1 MDNYLNINRDA
12 WNAKVE
18 HHLKSDFYFV
28 DEFLAGRT
36 SLNSIEL
43 EILGEVKEKEILH
56 LQCHFGQDSIS
67 LSRMG
72 AHVTGADL
80 SDKAIEAARD
90 LSIKAGVNTEFITSD
105 LYELPN
111 ALSGKFDIVYTSYG
125 TIGWLPDLDK
135 WAGVISHFLK
145 PGGKLIFVEF
155 HPIIWIFDENFTHIK
170 YSYFNEETIVEE
182 EQGTYADQSADLHQK
197 SVTWNHPTSEVLT
210 ALLSNGLQITSF
222 NEYDWSPY
230 PCFRH
235 NEEFEPGKY
244 RIPQF
249 GHKVPHVFSL
259 TAIKKLPS
267 K

>member
-28 DEFLAGRT
+28 DEFLPGRT

-90 LSIKAGVNTEFITSD
+90 LSIKAGVNTEYNFRFI
-105 LYELPN
+105 
-111 ALSGKFDIVYTSYG
+111 
-125 TIGWLPDLDK
+125 
-135 WAGVISHFLK
+135 
-145 PGGKLIFVEF
+145 
-155 HPIIWIFDENFTHIK
+155 
-170 YSYFNEETIVEE
+170 
-182 EQGTYADQSADLHQK
+182 
-197 SVTWNHPTSEVLT
+197 
-210 ALLSNGLQITSF
+210 
-222 NEYDWSPY
+222 
-230 PCFRH
+230 
-235 NEEFEPGKY
+235 
-244 RIPQF
+244 
-249 GHKVPHVFSL
+249 
-259 TAIKKLPS
+259 
-267 K
+267 